1 MEDIKQ
7 PKFGYE
13 YPRPAVTTDCVIFGF
28 DLRRADLQVLL
39 IERGIEP
46 FKGQWALPGGFV
58 RIESKTNV
66 AGFVEEEKNESLMD
80 CALRELREETG
91 LGINYIQE
99 IGTFSN
105 FGRDPRGV
113 IITDAYFALVNIQN
127 VRGGDDARKAEWFSL
142 KKILA
147 DIEDGKHL
155 AFDHD
160 LILKKAFRAL
170 KEELYFRPIGFD
182 LLPME
187 FSMSE
192 LQHLYESITD
202 RKFDRRNFA
211 RKMLDIGILDQIPSD
226 VPATRRT
233 PTLYRFNKARYDE
246 FKASDRPRMEF

>member
-1 MEDIKQ
+1 MEDIKL
-7 PKFGYE
+7 PKYGYE

-28 DLRRADLQVLL
+28 DLRRADLQILL

-58 RIESKTNV
+58 RIESTTNV
-66 AGFVEEEKNESLMD
+66 AGLVETEKNESLEE

-99 IGTFSN
+99 IGTFSAP
-105 FGRDPRGV
+105 GRDPRGV
-113 IITDAYFALVNIQN
+113 IITDAYFALVNLQN
-127 VRGGDDARKAEWFSL
+127 VRGGDDARRAEWVPL
-142 KKILA
+142 KKVLGAIK
-147 DIEDGKHL
+147 EGQHL

-160 LILKKAFRAL
+160 KIVQKAVRAL
-170 KEELYFRPIGFD
+170 KEEIYFRPIGFD

-192 LQHLYESITD
+192 LQHLYEAITE

-226 VPATRRT
+226 APATRRT
-233 PTLYRFNKARYDE
+233 PTLYRFNKEKYDE
-246 FKASDRPRMEF
+246 FKSSDRPRMEF

>member
-1 MEDIKQ
+1 MEDIKL

-28 DLRRADLQVLL
+28 DLRKADLQVLL

-46 FKGQWALPGGFV
+46 FKGQWALPGGFI
-58 RIESKTNV
+58 RIEAKTNG
-66 AGFVEEEKNESLMD
+66 AGCVVEEKNESLID

-99 IGTFSN
+99 IGTFSEC
-105 FGRDPRGV
+105 GRDPRG
-113 IITDAYFALVNIQN
+113 ITITDAYFALVNLQN
-127 VRGGDDARKAEWFSL
+127 VRGGDDARRAEWFSL
-142 KKILA
+142 NQIVSNI
-147 DIEDGKHL
+147 DDGRHL

-160 LILKKAFRAL
+160 KILKKAIRAL

-192 LQHLYESITD
+192 LQHLYEAILERT
-202 RKFDRRNFA
+202 FDRRNFA
-211 RKMLDIGILDQIPSD
+211 RKMLEIGILEKVPSD
-226 VPATRRT
+226 VPPTKRT
-233 PTLYRFNKARYDE
+233 PTLYRFNKEKYDE
-246 FKASDRPRMEF
+246 FKSSDRPRMEF